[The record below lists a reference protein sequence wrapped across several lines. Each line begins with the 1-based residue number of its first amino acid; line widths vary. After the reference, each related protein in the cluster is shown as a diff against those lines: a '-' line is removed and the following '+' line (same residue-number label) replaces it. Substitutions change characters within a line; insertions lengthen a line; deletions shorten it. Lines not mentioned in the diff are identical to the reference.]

1 MIWDNNCE
9 KCKWWDPGDEGDSGF
24 GYCRAT
30 LPQPVSRLSG
40 EEEFEAHGYWMLT
53 HSIDY
58 CRFWEQDVDRITVP
72 DDLPYNFHV
81 DSTSSAREGWWGRAT
96 PLRSGLRYLYIDHTG
111 LLLASLAGPPRP

>member
-72 DDLPYNFHV
+72 DDLPQV
-81 DSTSSAREGWWGRAT
+81 EGQVEEQNESDEG
-96 PLRSGLRYLYIDHTG
+96 DDDE
-111 LLLASLAGPPRP
+111 